1 MKRQRSD
8 STTAAVKAAQNAA
21 AGTIEPPAHVTLRD
35 GDLPFWE
42 SVVCARARDSW
53 NSSDLEN
60 AANLARCKADIE
72 RLQAEITAEGD
83 VIVND
88 RGTQI
93 VNPKHALL
101 ETLSRRCLAL
111 SRMLHV
117 HAEATVGESRDQVKA
132 LEAEKTAQGIG
143 VDSLIP
149 RLHSIK

>member
-8 STTAAVKAAQNAA
+8 STTAGVKAAQNAA
-21 AGTIEPPAHVTLRD
+21 AGMIEPPAHVLLRD

-42 SVVCARARDSW
+42 SIVCARARDSW
-53 NSSDLEN
+53 NTADLEN
-60 AANLARCKADIE
+60 AANLARCKHDIE
-72 RLQAEITAEGD
+72 RLQIEITIEGD

-117 HAEATVGESRDQVKA
+117 HAEATVGESRDQAKPLA
-132 LEAEKTAQGIG
+132 AEKKAKSIEA
-143 VDSLIP
+143 DSLIP
-149 RLHSIK
+149 MLHSVK